1 MAKFIVVLGPVSHD
15 GKQFDDGDEI
25 ELDRADAAPLLAAKV
40 VVEQGKSKRIE
51 AAKKAVAAAE
61 EALAAADT
69 DEKKAAARAD
79 LDKAQEALAAL
90 G

>member
-25 ELDRADAAPLLAAKV
+25 ELDRAGAAPLLAAKV